1 MSLANDEYFF
11 YILVAASAVGKSALM
26 REMVKENLW
35 VGVSKYSTRDVR
47 YKDGEIDDVV
57 KIDEKHLKGLSDY
70 EAAQLR
76 VDRIAK
82 LKELCGENKGVV
94 YYKNSNFYGIRIA
107 EVVQKLKINNV
118 VAIIS
123 DFHVIKELKNNDYLK
138 DRIRVLYIAST
149 IDERELL
156 KRFKSREAIQFD
168 TDSDSKKI
176 AIKNI
181 QSLCSVLGSATR
193 LNYMDRIE
201 EVMPLLNEEWNNIL
215 PYFETIKTRGTNIR
229 MLYNQY
235 IENIALIDYAILNFY
250 DLNYMFRQTRNILN
264 KKTQYRKVKYPPIFM
279 VCAAPSSGKATLM
292 EIVGDLGEVN
302 GNIRITHK
310 YAKRA
315 PRERTDGRDG
325 MIAIGKEGSFSDYI
339 EDKDNIWE
347 WKFHKNQDKLEGTRY
362 AVDREEI
369 EKNIAEGVAQ
379 IFISNMSQID
389 IARKYYPENMVIL
402 YLHATHET
410 KTKNHIIEKC
420 KLDMISKI
428 IVEVG
433 CNENEALE
441 LLNEKHTLQK
451 QLNEDI
457 ANRLVEI
464 KQVHDAFLDYNHQID
479 HVLLNTGTREDLVAQ
494 MNNLINYYA
503 MGS

>member
-1 MSLANDEYFF
+1 MSLTNDKYFF

-26 REMVKENLW
+26 REMVKEQLW
-35 VGVSKYSTRDVR
+35 INVPKYSTRDVR

-57 KIDEKHLKGLSDY
+57 KIDDKTLKGLPDY
-70 EAAQLR
+70 EASQLR
-76 VDRIAK
+76 ADRIAK
-82 LKELCGENKGVV
+82 LKKLCGDNKGVV
-94 YYKNSNFYGIRIA
+94 YYKNSNFYGINIA
-107 EVVQKLKINNV
+107 KIVESLKDNNV

-123 DFHVIKELKNNDYLK
+123 DFNVIKELKNNNCLK

-168 TDSDSKKI
+168 TDSESKKN

-181 QSLCSVLGSATR
+181 QLLCSVLGSATR

-215 PYFETIKTRGTNIR
+215 PYFETIKTRGANIR

-250 DLNYMFRQTRNILN
+250 DLDYMYKQARNILN
-264 KKTQYRKVKYPPIFM
+264 KKTVRPKVKYPPIFM

-315 PRERTDGRDG
+315 SRKRTDGRDG
-325 MIAIGKEGSFSDYI
+325 MIAIGKEGDFSDYI
-339 EDKDNIWE
+339 KEKNNIWE
-347 WKFHKNQDKLEGTRY
+347 WKFHKNEDEIEGTGY
-362 AVDREEI
+362 AVDKGEI
-369 EKNIAEGVAQ
+369 EKNISDGVAQ
-379 IFISNMSQID
+379 IFISNMSQINV
-389 IARKYYPENMVIL
+389 ARKYYPENMVIL

-410 KTKNHIIEKC
+410 ETKNHIIEKC
-420 KLDMISKI
+420 KSDMIRKI
-428 IVEVG
+428 IDEIG
-433 CNENEALE
+433 CNENEALNF
-441 LLNEKHTLQK
+441 LNTKHEFQK
-451 QLNEDI
+451 QLS
-457 ANRLVEI
+457 ANINIKLDEI
-464 KQVHDAFLDYNHQID
+464 KQVHNSFLQHNHQID

-494 MNNLINYYA
+494 MTNLINHYA
-503 MGS
+503 ASV